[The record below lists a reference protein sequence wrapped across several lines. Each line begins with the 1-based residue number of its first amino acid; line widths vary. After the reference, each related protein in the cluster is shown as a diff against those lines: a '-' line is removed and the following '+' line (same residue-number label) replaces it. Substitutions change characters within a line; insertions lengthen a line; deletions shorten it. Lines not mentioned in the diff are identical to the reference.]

1 MPEARVVSV
10 RGYTALGD
18 EFRCS
23 DTRGQ
28 ASSFFIPPSAFCP
41 ETP

>member
-1 MPEARVVSV
+1 MRDARVVPV
-10 RGYTALGD
+10 RGYTAFGD

-23 DTRGQ
+23 DTRRQ
-28 ASSFFIPPSAFCP
+28 ASSFFILPFAFCP